1 MKNLLKA
8 AGHTGHFADHE
19 LQDLG
24 VQLQAVTNLDLK
36 ENNKK
41 HDQRFGERLMEL

>member
-1 MKNLLKA
+1 MTNLLRA
-8 AGHTGHFADHE
+8 ACHTGHFADHE

-24 VQLQAVTNLDLK
+24 AQLRVVTNLDLK
-36 ENNKK
+36 ENDKK